1 MTIGAGYRRGLAA
14 ALFVTVAIAA
24 AAPATAQEWPT
35 RNVTFVVP
43 LGAGSGS
50 DLMGRIVGEQLSR
63 QLGQNFVVENR
74 PGAGGTIGA
83 NQVAKAAPDGHTLLV
98 YGALGTANALYSKLP
113 YDTLADFTPVVLF
126 GTQPLS
132 IITGISQGYKTLGD
146 LIAAGKSKPNGLNFS
161 SAGVGSASHFAAVRF
176 LVSAGI
182 GNAQHIPYKGADAVT
197 EIVAGR
203 VDFGAQLF
211 STTLPLLKEGKLRSL
226 AVSSA
231 KRSSFVPDVP
241 TTVEAGL
248 KADSIY
254 PFYSGIFAP
263 SKTPRAIIEKL
274 HNEAIKAMQSQ
285 LVQDRFKTLGVEP
298 MPMDLAQIDKFF
310 REDVAAAQALV
321 KAAGITPQ

>member
-1 MTIGAGYRRGLAA
+1 MTIKAERRCGLAVALFAAA
-14 ALFVTVAIAA
+14 ALTT
-24 AAPATAQEWPT
+24 AAPAVAQEWPA
-35 RNVTFVVP
+35 RNVTLVVP

-50 DLMGRIVGEQLSR
+50 DLMARIVGEQLSR

-83 NQVAKAAPDGHTLLV
+83 NQVAKASPDGHTLLV
-98 YGALGTANALYSKLP
+98 YGALGTANALFSKLP

-132 IITGISQGYKTLGD
+132 IITGNSQGYKTLGD
-146 LIAAGKSKPNGLNFS
+146 LIAAGKTKPGGLNFS

-176 LVSAGI
+176 LVSAGLN
-182 GNAQHIPYKGADAVT
+182 NAQHIPYKGADAVT

-263 SKTPRAIIEKL
+263 SKTPRATIEKL

-298 MPMDLAQIDKFF
+298 MPMNLAQFDKFF
-310 REDVAAAQALV
+310 REDVAAAAALV
-321 KAAGITPQ
+321 KAANIPVQ

>member
-1 MTIGAGYRRGLAA
+1 MKVRTHRSALA
-14 ALFVTVAIAA
+14 ALFAA
-24 AAPATAQEWPT
+24 TCVLAASPAPAQEWPA

-50 DLMGRIVGEQLSR
+50 DLMARVVGEQLSR
-63 QLGQNFVVENR
+63 QLGQSFVVENR

-98 YGALGTANALYSKLP
+98 YGALGTSNALYSKLP

-132 IITGISQGYKTLGD
+132 IITGNSQGYKTLGD
-146 LIAAGKSKPNGLNFS
+146 LIAAGKTKSGGLNFS

-182 GNAQHIPYKGADAVT
+182 NNAQHIPYKGADAVT

-211 STTLPLLKEGKLRSL
+211 STTLPLLKEGQLRSL
-226 AVSSA
+226 AVSSS

-241 TTVEAGL
+241 TTIEAGL

-263 SKTPRAIIEKL
+263 SKTPRAVIEKL
-274 HNEAIKAMQSQ
+274 HNETVKAMQSQ

-298 MPMDLAQIDKFF
+298 MPMSLEQFDKFF
-310 REDVAAAQALV
+310 REDVAAASSLV
-321 KAAGITPQ
+321 KAAGIAPQ